1 MNTDAKTLNKI
12 SANPNQLHIKK
23 FIHHDQVGVIPGS
36 QRWFNMR
43 TSINIIHHI
52 KNRNIKNHMM
62 VSKDAE
68 KACDRVQNPYTK

>member
-1 MNTDAKTLNKI
+1 MNIDAKTLNKI
-12 SANPNQLHIKK
+12 SAIPNQLHIKK
-23 FIHHDQVGVIPGS
+23 FIHHHQVGVIPCS

-43 TSINIIHHI
+43 TSINIIHHS

-68 KACDRVQNPYTK
+68 EACDRVQNPYTK